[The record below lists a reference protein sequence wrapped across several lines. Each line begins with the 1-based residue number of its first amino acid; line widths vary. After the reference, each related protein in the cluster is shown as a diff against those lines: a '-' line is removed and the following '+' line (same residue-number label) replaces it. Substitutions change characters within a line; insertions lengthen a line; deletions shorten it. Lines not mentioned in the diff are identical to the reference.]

1 MAWQQLKLQIDSA
14 LLDFFEQQL
23 LSHGAVSVT
32 YLDAKDQP
40 VFQNELGSTPLW
52 DETFLLGL
60 FTTEIDLQPLLEW
73 LQSNPAVNNRHTLAI
88 EALQDQVWE
97 RSWMTDFQAMQFG
110 KRLWI
115 CPSWQTP
122 PDPTAINIMLD
133 PGLAFGSGSHATTAM
148 CLEWL
153 EAADLHNK
161 TVIDYGCGSG
171 VLAIASLLLGA
182 RQAIAVDND
191 PQALMAT
198 AANSANNNIPPA
210 SMFTCLPEEVPTQT
224 ADVLIANILAQ
235 PLIELAPH
243 FATLLHP
250 DAPIV
255 LSGLLPEQAAAVLA
269 AYQTQFTMDD
279 PRIERQWVRLTGLR
293 NHLNV

>member
-1 MAWQQLKLQIDSA
+1 
-14 LLDFFEQQL
+14 
-23 LSHGAVSVT
+23 
-32 YLDAKDQP
+32 
-40 VFQNELGSTPLW
+40 
-52 DETFLLGL
+52 
-60 FTTEIDLQPLLEW
+60 
-73 LQSNPAVNNRHTLAI
+73 
-88 EALQDQVWE
+88 
-97 RSWMTDFQAMQFG
+97 
-110 KRLWI
+110 
-115 CPSWQTP
+115 
-122 PDPTAINIMLD
+122 MLD

-171 VLAIASLLLGA
+171 VLAIASILLGA

-210 SMFTCLPEEVPTQT
+210 RMLTCLPEEVPTQT
-224 ADVLIANILAQ
+224 ADALIANILAQ

-243 FATLLHP
+243 FATLLHT

-255 LSGLLPEQAAAVLA
+255 LSGLLPEQATAVLA
-269 AYQTQFTMDD
+269 AYQTHFTMDD

-293 NHLNV
+293 NHRKV